1 VLSDHTDVDGATIF
15 RQACAIGPGGHRVE
29 APERAVPV
37 GPVAGLDQ
45 GEEPGL
51 AGYDQGAGGGV
62 VIGLL
67 SMAQIWAVREINGLA
82 HDDRHWRGRRSN
94 CHRRGHHRS
103 RREQRRP
110 RLRREFAMRE
120 AEAIVKAL
128 DVAGY
133 QIIRRRT

>member
-1 VLSDHTDVDGATIF
+1 
-15 RQACAIGPGGHRVE
+15 
-29 APERAVPV
+29 
-37 GPVAGLDQ
+37 
-45 GEEPGL
+45 
-51 AGYDQGAGGGV
+51 V

-67 SMAQIWAVREINGLA
+67 SMAQIWVVREINGLA